1 MNKQAGFPG
10 SPVVPSC
17 QCKRHGFDPRVR
29 KIPLEKGM
37 ATHSSILAWEIL
49 WREESVRLLSMG
61 LQRVRHNLATKT
73 TTTASLFIFDI
84 CPYTKEESRERCF
97 GEGLTHT
104 KPFVIFQ
111 PEIWSTRRTACP
123 KPTSSNNLK
132 DQPQE
137 LTERSTV
144 MVLMA
149 WTRT

>member
-104 KPFVIFQ
+104 KLHVIFSLKAG
-111 PEIWSTRRTACP
+111 PPYLPTPNHYPITSRT
-123 KPTSSNNLK
+123 NHENLM
-132 DQPQE
+132 
-137 LTERSTV
+137 RN
-144 MVLMA
+144 
-149 WTRT
+149 R